1 MLGLDVDVLGGCFVR
16 TCMCLKKLNAMQA
29 PCNYKSS
36 RSYRR
41 APRTEC
47 ERLEGLKPLGDVHAF
62 FFESVRVQV
71 QQQGVGAEARAPLH
85 VLPMD

>member
-1 MLGLDVDVLGGCFVR
+1 MLGLDVGVLGECFVG
-16 TCMCLKKLNAMQA
+16 TCKLNAMHA

-41 APRTEC
+41 AARTEC
-47 ERLEGLKPLGDVHAF
+47 ERLEGLNPLRDVHVLF
-62 FFESVRVQV
+62 LGGVRVQV